1 MQGTRLVKNLIDPS
15 APSNKEFRG
24 IEDLIEKMSCVCYL
38 FFFNYENKYLSFSF
52 FFRKS
57 SQNTYSIKQK
67 SWSTL
72 CSLIR
77 CYRHEDPFLFNKK
90 KFFSFVFCHVVM
102 PEEINEMS
110 DIEFIS
116 RLDENKK
123 KTNRKERREEN
134 GQTKTDQD
142 DVIGNVHSGC

>member
-1 MQGTRLVKNLIDPS
+1 
-15 APSNKEFRG
+15 
-24 IEDLIEKMSCVCYL
+24 
-38 FFFNYENKYLSFSF
+38 
-52 FFRKS
+52 
-57 SQNTYSIKQK
+57 
-67 SWSTL
+67 
-72 CSLIR
+72 
-77 CYRHEDPFLFNKK
+77 
-90 KFFSFVFCHVVM
+90 M

-142 DVIGNVHSGC
+142 DVIGNVHNGC